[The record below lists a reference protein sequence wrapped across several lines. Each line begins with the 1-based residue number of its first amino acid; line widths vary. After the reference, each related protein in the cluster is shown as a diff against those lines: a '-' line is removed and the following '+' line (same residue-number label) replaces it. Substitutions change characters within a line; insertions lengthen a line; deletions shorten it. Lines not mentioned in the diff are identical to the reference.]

1 MASVHKGHWE
11 YMGHPLTHTLSAPSP
26 EPPKRRRLTPR
37 SVSTGSCRNPR
48 RSNFTSFDD
57 HSERVMFFP
66 LITDSEVHEKS
77 GCGTDVELI
86 DVDEGNMGLC
96 GGITDDGDDDSNDG
110 GEMNAYGHSLA
121 QDEERI
127 VHEPHVGM
135 EFDSEDSAKMFYEDY
150 ARGRGFGTRV
160 GHFNRSK
167 PAGRATSREF
177 LCSGDGLKKRP
188 GERCKA
194 MLKIEL
200 KSENK
205 WVVTKFGKEHTIQS

>member
-1 MASVHKGHWE
+1 MASVHKRHWE

-48 RSNFTSFDD
+48 KSNFTSLDV
-57 HSERVMFFP
+57 HSER
-66 LITDSEVHEKS
+66 S

-86 DVDEGNMGLC
+86 GVDEGNMGLC

-150 ARGRGFGTRV
+150 ARGRGFGTHV

-177 LCSGDGLKKRP
+177 LCSGDGLKK
-188 GERCKA
+188 KT
-194 MLKIEL
+194 
-200 KSENK
+200 
-205 WVVTKFGKEHTIQS
+205 W